1 MNRQDVFGGAQVVI
15 QHPILVEET
24 EVRCQYYAYLKKLI
38 KSSKRERRKYSRAQ
52 LAFYQNVLCGEDDYA
67 EQYENWRAI
76 RRYCYLL
83 PFDVAEVLGY
93 NKKLGTFTAISLVN
107 QISCDFNLPDETTD
121 LLHSEFSAAF
131 GDELAWDDV
140 LHERKF
146 NRYKTYLQLVRNN
159 LSFIQERPYN
169 ILITATMSAGKS
181 TLINALVGKNISLM
195 QNMAATSKIH
205 TIISKPFDDRVTTE
219 YDSEISLDATQD
231 ELLMDN
237 EANRTSRITVST
249 FFNGLLGGQR
259 IILYDSPGVNSSQNP
274 EHTEITNK
282 MIRSKKYKL
291 LVYVLNATQLGTTDE
306 EQHLNL
312 IAKAVGKRNILF
324 VMNKIDHLISEDESL
339 SDVIMRQIDFLKQKG
354 FKAPIICPVS
364 ARAAYLAKKGKKE
377 QLSRLERRELE
388 SYSDKFAQSGLPEY
402 YENEMGCPPISGTGD
417 ETDDLYRDCGFA
429 YFENI
434 IIQYKKE
441 R

>member
-1 MNRQDVFGGAQVVI
+1 MNRQDVFAGAQVVT

-24 EVRCQYYAYLKKLI
+24 EVRCQYYEYLKKLI
-38 KSSKRERRKYSRAQ
+38 KSSKRNRRKYSRAQ
-52 LAFYQNVLCGEDDYA
+52 LAFYQNVLCSENNYA
-67 EQYENWRAI
+67 EQYENWSTI

-93 NKKLGTFTAISLVN
+93 NKKLGTFIATSLIN
-107 QISCDFNLPDETTD
+107 QISCDFNLPDEDTD

-131 GDELAWDDV
+131 GNEQAWDDV

-146 NRYKTYLQLVRNN
+146 SRYKAYLRLVRDN
-159 LSFIQERPYN
+159 LSFIQERPYK

-181 TLINALVGKNISLM
+181 TLVNALAGKNISLM

-205 TIISKPFDDRVTTE
+205 TIISKPFDDGVTTE
-219 YDSEISLDATQD
+219 YDSEISLDATTD
-231 ELLMDN
+231 ELLTDN
-237 EANRTSRITVST
+237 KKNRSSRITVST
-249 FFNGLLGGQR
+249 YFDGFLYGQR
-259 IILYDSPGVNSSQNP
+259 IILFDSPGVNSSGNP
-274 EHTEITNK
+274 EHTEITNR
-282 MIRSKKYKL
+282 IIQSKKYKL
-291 LVYVLNATQLGTTDE
+291 LLYVLNATQLGTTDE
-306 EQHLNL
+306 EQHLDL
-312 IAKAVGKRNILF
+312 IVKTIGRRKILF

-339 SDVIMRQIDFLKQKG
+339 PDTIMRQRDFLKQKG
-354 FKAPIICPVS
+354 FKAPIICPIS

-377 QLSRLERRELE
+377 QLSRLEQRELE
-388 SYSDKFAQSGLPEY
+388 SYSDKFAQSGLPKY
-402 YENEMGCPPISGTGD
+402 YENEMGRPPISDTGD
-417 ETDDLYRDCGFA
+417 EIDDLYRDCGFA